1 MTSVPSDVTYMKR
14 ALSLAAKGK
23 GRTSPNPMVGAVIV
37 KHGHIVGEAW
47 HHKPGEPHAEIL
59 ALHQAG
65 PRARGGVLYVTL
77 EPCCHSRKRTP
88 PCVPLLI
95 QSGLARVCVAMID
108 PNPQVNGRGIHA
120 LTQAGLPVSVGVLEA
135 EARHLNEVYGYWI
148 TTGRPFVVLKGAMTL
163 DGKIATAT
171 GESRWITGERARQ
184 DAHRL
189 RSQVDAILVGVGTV
203 VADDPELSARGKKTT
218 TGTRVGRQ
226 PVRVVLDSQLRIP
239 LKAKI
244 LRWVGE
250 QPTILCTTTQAP
262 SQKIEL
268 LNKRGIQVW
277 VLPGQAGRVSLK
289 ACLSRLGKEG
299 LTSVLIEGGG
309 TVNAS
314 ALQQGFVNRVR
325 LYMASMLL
333 GGQDAQGLIGGMSP
347 KKLDQAWPLADVQL
361 KKLGKDWLVT
371 GTIEPRRKGRT

>member
-1 MTSVPSDVTYMKR
+1 MKR

-37 KHGHIVGEAW
+37 KHGRIVGEAW
-47 HHKPGEPHAEIL
+47 HRKPGEPHAEIH

-77 EPCCHSRKRTP
+77 EPCCHTNKRTP
-88 PCVPLLI
+88 PCVPLLK

-120 LTQAGLPVSVGVLEA
+120 LKQAHLQVSVGVLEQ

-148 TTGRPFVVLKGAMTL
+148 TTGRPLVTLKGAMTL

-203 VADDPELSARGKKTT
+203 VADDPEMSARGKKATA
-218 TGTRVGRQ
+218 GQRVGRQ
-226 PVRVVLDSQLRIP
+226 PVRVVLDSRLRIP
-239 LKAKI
+239 LKSKI
-244 LRWVGE
+244 LQWVGE
-250 QPTILCTTTQAP
+250 QPTILCTTIQAP
-262 SQKIEL
+262 PKKIEL
-268 LNKRGIQVW
+268 LRARGIQVW
-277 VLPGQAGRVSLK
+277 VVPVQSGKVSLK

-299 LTSVLIEGGG
+299 LTSVLLEGGS

-314 ALQQGFVNRVR
+314 ALQQGMVNRVR
-325 LYMASMLL
+325 LYLAPALL
-333 GGQDAQGLIGGMSP
+333 GGRDAKGLIGGLSP

-361 KKLGKDWLVT
+361 KKLGNDWLVT
-371 GTIEPRRKGRT
+371 GTIEPGRIGRT